1 VAGLLTGRDF
11 IRTAW
16 TKVKMAVFAPMPSE
30 MVRTTVAANPGD
42 FWNWR
47 KANFKSFIASMD
59 GQEVERK
66 AEVHVGTAAI
76 GCPRF

>member
-1 VAGLLTGRDF
+1 MLTGRDF

-47 KANFKSFIASMD
+47 KANFKSFMAKVWTNMEWK
-59 GQEVERK
+59 GKQVY
-66 AEVHVGTAAI
+66 VTAAL
-76 GCPRF
+76 GCPVE